1 MLVGP
6 AKAVEIVMRLTP
18 FVLILGVAASTMAVP
33 VAGQRADDQ
42 ISPESV
48 TLLKQGEAALAAGK
62 LAEADDALEA
72 ALTADP
78 RNRAAFVGLARVAAR
93 QKLYGQAIRF
103 TNRALAL
110 EPTDRE
116 ALMVQGQAMVEAGA
130 SARARE
136 VLARLQKLCS
146 GGCPEAATLSAAIA
160 RGPTLAQA
168 KPATTTKKN

>member
-1 MLVGP
+1 
-6 AKAVEIVMRLTP
+6 MRLTP

-33 VAGQRADDQ
+33 VAGQRTDDQ
-42 ISPESV
+42 IRPESV
-48 TLLKQGEAALAAGK
+48 ALLKQGEAALAAGK

-72 ALTADP
+72 ALAADP
-78 RNRAAFVGLARVAAR
+78 KNRAAFVTLAKVAMR

-103 TNRALAL
+103 TNRALQL

-116 ALMVQGQAMVEAGA
+116 ALSLQGQAMVEAGA

-136 VLARLQKLCS
+136 VLARLQKLCTS
-146 GGCPEAATLSAAIA
+146 GCPEAATLSAAIT

-168 KPATTTKKN
+168 KPAAEAKKN